1 VIKPGVEVSFDFRPS
16 IETMGQINW
25 HDYILADTPQYH
37 AYGAYYGTLGQIK
50 DTYDANNNG
59 NTGENMMRLNTA
71 TTSIIAANVLLMDTY
86 LIPDGGTRQP
96 SYNPAQPTTAVA
108 FTP

>member
-1 VIKPGVEVSFDFRPS
+1 VSFDFRPA

-25 HDYILADTPQYH
+25 HDYILAESTQYNS
-37 AYGAYYGTLGQIK
+37 YGAQNATLPQIA

-59 NTGENMMRLNTA
+59 NTGENMMRMNTS
-71 TTSIIAANVLLMDTY
+71 TTQIVAANVLLMDTY
-86 LIPDGGTRQP
+86 LIPDGGTKQP
-96 SYNPAQPTTAVA
+96 SYDPTQPQTAVA